1 MVFQVKGQC
10 QQQPLGTDIGL
21 AHGQKAAGAKVV
33 FEQGKGALHL
43 DGTAQAQMDASFRG
57 EALRGFLTFLPKGL
71 LQAQLLRLF
80 RVLGPAALAAAGAAG
95 TVLTAVPGGRDEL
108 AVFYLRTRLAKAYS
122 HKKQDGPEAV
132 FAPFSSAGLHLSERH
147 CRTAGWYRVRS
158 GPPGTPLRSRLHR
171 RPVHFPLAMISS
183 RLSAASFD
191 KLINGLVQLLHRC
204 GTAVFYGI
212 YETVFDMIL

>member
-1 MVFQVKGQC
+1 MELRRHFHGYTGLEPALSPFHPWFFRSKASANRNRSVRIF
-10 QQQPLGTDIGL
+10 GL
-21 AHGQKAAGAKVV
+21 APWSKSGGSQSRFLSRAK
-33 FEQGKGALHL
+33 
-43 DGTAQAQMDASFRG
+43 AQMDASFRG

-108 AVFYLRTRLAKAYS
+108 AVFYLRTRPAKAYS

-158 GPPGTPLRSRLHR
+158 GPPGTPLGSR
-171 RPVHFPLAMISS
+171 PS
-183 RLSAASFD
+183 RQSE
-191 KLINGLVQLLHRC
+191 V
-204 GTAVFYGI
+204 
-212 YETVFDMIL
+212 